1 MFEPIEYNSINILF
15 SLIPLFALI
24 GIGLLLIV
32 LYRKNVS
39 RHTSE
44 AQVIKQ
50 LQQDQHVTQK
60 RLEDMETT
68 QKQLLDELQQLR
80 EEKGRSDE

>member
-39 RHTSE
+39 RQTSE

-60 RLEDMETT
+60 RLEEMEAT

>member
-39 RHTSE
+39 RQTSE
-44 AQVIKQ
+44 AQVIEQ

-60 RLEDMETT
+60 RLEEMEAT